1 MNGVECLKLKL
12 NEQNLKQSFIKQIK
26 FMVMVLNTTFNNI
39 SVILWMS
46 DLLAEET
53 GVPWENH
60 WSAASHWQTLTH
72 NVVSSTQKKKNLKKY
87 TIRNLFF
94 FFIKI
99 DPKLYK
105 KQSLL
110 SHDFVEFRNRTK
122 INDLCDLV
130 RTWSYFWGVYILVLL
145 TVVIIFHTNKNNN

>member
-53 GVPWENH
+53 GVP
-60 WSAASHWQTLTH
+60 
-72 NVVSSTQKKKNLKKY
+72 
-87 TIRNLFF
+87 
-94 FFIKI
+94 
-99 DPKLYK
+99 
-105 KQSLL
+105 
-110 SHDFVEFRNRTK
+110 
-122 INDLCDLV
+122 
-130 RTWSYFWGVYILVLL
+130 
-145 TVVIIFHTNKNNN
+145 